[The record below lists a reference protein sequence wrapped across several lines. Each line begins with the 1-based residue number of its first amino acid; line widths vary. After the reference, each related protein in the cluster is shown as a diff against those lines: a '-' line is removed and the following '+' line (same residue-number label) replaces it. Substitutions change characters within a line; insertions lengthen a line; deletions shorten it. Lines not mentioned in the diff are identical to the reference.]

1 MSFMKFA
8 PAVLLGAL
16 LSACGGGGGSDD
28 GVSPA
33 PTNLSQSTTE
43 ARQAVE
49 FSVSGAAAIVAKSSV
64 LDNNPLFDLTVPGGS
79 TSQAAPTLKALSAS
93 RSQAP
98 RVKPQALISFGCAD
112 LQVFTGPCTGTV
124 GVDAS
129 FLDSAT
135 QIPADSFLSMSFNGL
150 SGVMDG
156 ISTRIDGVFRIDF
169 LTAVNSNATSFAN
182 ARLRITLTNFSGTEG
197 GISYG
202 PESFAA
208 LLEFDAQG
216 QPTITVGDLTLSKVS
231 NLVVT
236 DNSNYRI
243 GSAQLRKPYWGSE
256 ANKIDGSFQTWAVGQ
271 GRPAVGSVASLTA
284 SNGVTAKVE
293 VSASSSSTV
302 VYPVQIAI
310 GASTKRYT
318 VTASYAS
325 ATAAPTYA
333 VVELP

>member
-1 MSFMKFA
+1 MSFLKLA
-8 PAVLLGAL
+8 PAVLLAAA
-16 LSACGGGGGSDD
+16 LSACGGGGSDSGD
-28 GVSPA
+28 SAA

-64 LDNNPLFDLTVPGGS
+64 LDNNPLFDLTGPGS
-79 TSQAAPTLKALSAS
+79 SASQSAPTLKAQSARPPS
-93 RSQAP
+93 
-98 RVKPQALISFGCAD
+98 VKPQALVSFGCAD
-112 LQVFTGPCTGTV
+112 LQVFTGTCTGTV
-124 GVDAS
+124 GVDAN

-135 QIPADSFLSMSFNGL
+135 QIPADSFLAMTFNGL

-156 ISTRIDGVFRIDF
+156 VSTRLDGQFRIEF

-182 ARLRITLTNFSGTEG
+182 ARLRITLTNFSGAVG
-197 GISYG
+197 AISYG
-202 PESFAA
+202 PETSTA
-208 LLEFDAQG
+208 LLEFDGQG
-216 QPTITVGDLTLSKVS
+216 QPTITIGDLTLSKIS
-231 NLVVT
+231 NLDIT
-236 DNSNYRI
+236 DNNNYRI

-256 ANKIDGSFQTWAVGQ
+256 ANKIDSSFQTWVVGQ
-271 GRPAVGSVASLTA
+271 ARPAVGSVANLTA

-302 VYPVQIAI
+302 VYPVQIAV

>member
-1 MSFMKFA
+1 MSFLKLA

-16 LSACGGGGGSDD
+16 LSACGGGGSDGGD
-28 GVSPA
+28 NAA
-33 PTNLSQSTTE
+33 PTNLSQSTAE

-49 FSVSGAAAIVAKSSV
+49 FSVSGAATIVAKSSV
-64 LDNNPLFDLTVPGGS
+64 LDNNPLFDLTGPGRVAA
-79 TSQAAPTLKALSAS
+79 QAAPTLKAMGTS
-93 RSQAP
+93 RPQAP
-98 RVKPQALISFGCAD
+98 SVKAQALVSFGCAD

-124 GVDAS
+124 GVDAN

-135 QIPADSFLSMSFNGL
+135 QIPADSFLSMTFNGL

-156 ISTRIDGVFRIDF
+156 VSTRIDGVFRIDF

-197 GISYG
+197 AVSYG
-202 PESFAA
+202 PDSFAA
-208 LLEFDAQG
+208 LLEFDALG
-216 QPTITVGDLTLSKVS
+216 QPTITIGDLTLSKVS

-236 DNSNYRI
+236 DNSNFRI

-256 ANKIDGSFQTWAVGQ
+256 ANKIDSSFQTWTVGQ

-293 VSASSSSTV
+293 VSASSSSSV

-325 ATAAPTYA
+325 ATAVPTYS
-333 VVELP
+333 VVEMP

>member
-1 MSFMKFA
+1 MSFLKLGSA
-8 PAVLLGAL
+8 LLLGAL

-28 GVSPA
+28 GTSPA

-64 LDNNPLFDLTVPGGS
+64 LDNNPLFDLTVPGGA
-79 TSQAAPTLKALSAS
+79 TSQAAPTLKALSAAS
-93 RSQAP
+93 KAP
-98 RVKPQALISFGCAD
+98 SVKPQALISFGCAD
-112 LQVFTGPCTGTV
+112 LQVFTGTCTGTV
-124 GVDAS
+124 GVDAN

-135 QIPADSFLSMSFNGL
+135 QIPADSFLAMTFNGI

-156 ISTRIDGVFRIDF
+156 VSTRIDGVFRIDF

-197 GISYG
+197 GVSYG

-216 QPTITVGDLTLSKVS
+216 QPTITIGDLTLSKVS

-236 DNSNYRI
+236 DNNNYRI

-256 ANKIDGSFQTWAVGQ
+256 ANKIDSSFQTWTVGQ
-271 GRPAVGSVASLTA
+271 ARPAVGSVANLTA